1 MENSSCVRFD
11 NIAQAAYLIDQN
23 FDCSNRFSIR
33 IEDEIRAQYGDA
45 FYDAF
50 SDYFS
55 NCWHHVIGE
64 ALMDFDF
71 AEVFSMAVRHAAKT
85 ANVDLADT
93 GNWDGEELE
102 D

>member
-1 MENSSCVRFD
+1 MS
-11 NIAQAAYLIDQN
+11 
-23 FDCSNRFSIR
+23 
-33 IEDEIRAQYGDA
+33 
-45 FYDAF
+45 
-50 SDYFS
+50 
-55 NCWHHVIGE
+55 
-64 ALMDFDF
+64 FDF

>member
-11 NIAQAAYLIDQN
+11 NIAQAAYLIDQE
-23 FDCSNRFSIR
+23 FDYNNDFSIG
-33 IEDEIRAQYGDA
+33 IENNIRAQYGDT
-45 FYDAF
+45 FYDSF
-50 SDYFS
+50 SEYFS
-55 NCWHHVIGE
+55 NCWYEVLGE
-64 ALMDFDF
+64 AIMSFDF